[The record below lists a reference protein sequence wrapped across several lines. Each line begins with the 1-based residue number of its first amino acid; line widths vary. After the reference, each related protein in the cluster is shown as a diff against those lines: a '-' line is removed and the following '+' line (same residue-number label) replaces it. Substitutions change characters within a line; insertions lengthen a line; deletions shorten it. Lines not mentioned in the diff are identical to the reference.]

1 MQREGKMLI
10 LRTIS
15 EAVNSCVLKLK
26 KTQRIKVDI
35 SDGQIKLNLGCG
47 LAVHRTW
54 INIDGS
60 LNSMIAGLPSL
71 FHSLAYKLSGAREY
85 YSFKKYR
92 EILSEN
98 RFIHH
103 DLAYSI
109 PCEDE
114 TVDFIFTSHFLEHL
128 FKKDAENFLREA
140 ARVLKPG
147 GMIRLSVPDLAFAV
161 KLYSQGDKA
170 RMLESYFFVDH
181 NENYF
186 SRHKYMY
193 DFELLLKMFELAGF
207 VKIKQCKFNE
217 GNMPD
222 IQSLDNRPED
232 SLFVEAV
239 KN

>member
-1 MQREGKMLI
+1 MMI
-10 LRTIS
+10 LRILS
-15 EAVNSCVLKLK
+15 EAVNSGILKLK
-26 KTQRIKVDI
+26 KAHRIKTP
-35 SDGQIKLNLGCG
+35 SDGAQIKLNLGCG
-47 LAVHRTW
+47 LAVQRTW

-60 LNSMIAGLPSL
+60 LNAMIAGFPS
-71 FHSLAYKLSGAREY
+71 FFQSLAFKLSGAREY
-85 YSFKKYR
+85 YSLEQYR
-92 EILSEN
+92 EILREN
-98 RFIHH
+98 RFVHH
-103 DLAYSI
+103 DLSCSI
-109 PCEDE
+109 PCDDE

-147 GMIRLSVPDLAFAV
+147 GVIRLSVPDLAFAI

-193 DFELLLKMFELAGF
+193 DFDLLSKMFELAGF
-207 VKIKQCKFNE
+207 VKIKQRNFQE
-217 GNMPD
+217 GDIPD
-222 IQSLDNRPED
+222 VQMLDNRPED
-232 SLFVEAV
+232 SLFIEAV

>member
-1 MQREGKMLI
+1 MI

-26 KTQRIKVDI
+26 KTQRINI
-35 SDGQIKLNLGCG
+35 NMSDGQIKLNLGCG

-60 LNSMIAGLPSL
+60 LNSMIAGFPSF

-85 YSFKKYR
+85 YSLKKYR
-92 EILSEN
+92 EIMSEN
-98 RFIHH
+98 RFVHH
-103 DLAYSI
+103 DLSHSI
-109 PCEDE
+109 PFKDK

-128 FKKDAENFLREA
+128 FKKDAENLLSEA

-147 GMIRLSVPDLAFAV
+147 GTIRLSVPDLAFAV

-170 RMLESYFFVDH
+170 RMLDSYFFVDH

-193 DFELLLKMFELAGF
+193 DFDLLSKMFEHAGF
-207 VKIKQCKFNE
+207 VNIKQCNFNE
-217 GNMPD
+217 GNLPD

-232 SLFVEAV
+232 SLFIEAV